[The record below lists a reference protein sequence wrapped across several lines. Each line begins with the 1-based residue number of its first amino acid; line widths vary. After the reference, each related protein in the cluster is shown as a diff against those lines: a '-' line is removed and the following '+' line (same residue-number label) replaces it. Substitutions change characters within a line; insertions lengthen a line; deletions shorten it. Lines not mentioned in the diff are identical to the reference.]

1 MQAPLTTKNHRFA
14 CGSTLA
20 ELPLTLTILV
30 FFVVMP
36 MIDLVG
42 LATGACTAYL
52 LAHETAS
59 RASQQRRY
67 ADAVDSIQ
75 TTAASFNQ
83 TGFSHFAKMVPV
95 GGYGGSGVDLYVD
108 ASNYRTNMTNR
119 FGPNSPVPAPIDLSS
134 WVYECTT
141 QATFEIGPTIDLSF
155 VPLLGLVPGLGK
167 PALLTYCASRA
178 AEHATGLEQSAPPGG
193 NNNGG
198 SVPPLNQ
205 TPSQTNFSGILQ
217 SGWDLPNIYELIA
230 AAGQTPVSEQV
241 VVVDANNWQWTDT
254 GINVGPGQKVWLDL
268 RADGSWTN
276 KSSGIPMSDA
286 NGIPEPFQ
294 NTFVDPNAGA
304 AALIGKVGSSTPF
317 FVGTSFQN
325 YAPGSVGEVSLICND
340 TPNSPSSYVDN
351 VGKQT
356 VRVILTQ

>member
-14 CGSTLA
+14 FGSTLA
-20 ELPLTLTILV
+20 ELPLTLTILI

-36 MIDLVG
+36 LIDLVG

-75 TTAASFNQ
+75 TTAATFNQ
-83 TGFSHFAKMVPV
+83 SGLSRFAKMVPV

-108 ASNYRTNMTNR
+108 ASNFRTNMTNR

-155 VPLLGLVPGLGK
+155 VPFLGLVPGLGK
-167 PALLTYCASRA
+167 PALLTYYASRA

-193 NNNGG
+193 NSGG
-198 SVPPLNQ
+198 SVSPLNQ
-205 TPSQTNFSGILQ
+205 TPSQTNFSGVLQ

-230 AAGQTPVSEQV
+230 AAGQTVVTEQV
-241 VVVDANNWQWTDT
+241 VIVDSTNSNWTDT
-254 GINVGPGQKVWLDL
+254 GINVASGQKVWIDL
-268 RADGSWTN
+268 RSDGLWTIYPLTPVYN
-276 KSSGIPMSDA
+276 A
-286 NGIPEPFQ
+286 NGDLRGIYIPNMRDQAQP
-294 NTFVDPNAGA
+294 PGS
-304 AALIGKVGSSTPF
+304 LLGKVGNSPMF
-317 FVGTSFQN
+317 KVGVNYLN
-325 YAPGSVGEVSLICND
+325 YAPSYTGEVMLVMND
-340 TPNSPSSYVDN
+340 DNIDVPGYADN
-351 VGKQT
+351 VGKQV
-356 VRVILTQ
+356 VRIILTQ